1 MEVPSEE
8 PTAEEEMISSDMDD
22 LDDPLHSRSQAL
34 AFEDPRPGGSLT
46 ADSQSLGLGSPPPL
60 ATGLF
65 RGRFAGESESPSM
78 ASELESGRPS
88 PAADSLEQ
96 AQRKP
101 GYWVNLENGDCVN
114 LEKNYIEP
122 EVHKPFP
129 SGAPVLMMPWAGVG
143 KKVFKK
149 AQGQKVSDSTWFY
162 GERRQDGTIEFP
174 AKKKRRTPPHLYK
187 SYSGEEQGRSRGR
200 AEAPGRCGGE
210 AGWRDL

>member
-22 LDDPLHSRSQAL
+22 LDDPLHGRSQAL

-46 ADSQSLGLGSPPPL
+46 ADSQSLGLASPPPL

-129 SGAPVLMMPWAGVG
+129 SGAPMLMMPWAGVG
-143 KKVFKK
+143 RKVFKK

-162 GERRQDGTIEFP
+162 GKRRQDGTIEFP
-174 AKKKRRTPPHLYK
+174 AKKKNEDAT
-187 SYSGEEQGRSRGR
+187 SSI
-200 AEAPGRCGGE
+200 
-210 AGWRDL
+210 

>member
-1 MEVPSEE
+1 MNDVND
-8 PTAEEEMISSDMDD
+8 AV
-22 LDDPLHSRSQAL
+22 HGCAQAL

-101 GYWVNLENGDCVN
+101 GYWVNLENGDWVN
-114 LEKNYIEP
+114 LENNYIEP
-122 EVHKPFP
+122 EVHKPWP
-129 SGAPVLMMPWAGVG
+129 KERNTGTARVLPGAG
-143 KKVFKK
+143 KVFKK
-149 AQGQKVSDSTWFY
+149 AKGQEVSNVEWYY
-162 GERRQDGTIEFP
+162 GKRRPDGTIEFP
-174 AKKKRRTPPHLYK
+174 AKKKKEDAT
-187 SYSGEEQGRSRGR
+187 SSI
-200 AEAPGRCGGE
+200 
-210 AGWRDL
+210 

>member
-1 MEVPSEE
+1 
-8 PTAEEEMISSDMDD
+8 
-22 LDDPLHSRSQAL
+22 
-34 AFEDPRPGGSLT
+34 
-46 ADSQSLGLGSPPPL
+46 
-60 ATGLF
+60 
-65 RGRFAGESESPSM
+65 M

-162 GERRQDGTIEFP
+162 GKRRQDGTIEFP
-174 AKKKRRTPPHLYK
+174 AKKKK
-187 SYSGEEQGRSRGR
+187 EEVDLWE
-200 AEAPGRCGGE
+200 EADKPE
-210 AGWRDL
+210 AATSSI

>member
-1 MEVPSEE
+1 MRTRKRKIAAGVEVPSEE

-22 LDDPLHSRSQAL
+22 LDDLLHSPSQAL

-60 ATGLF
+60 ATGSF
-65 RGRFAGESESPSM
+65 RGRLAGESESPSM

-129 SGAPVLMMPWAGVG
+129 SGAPVLMMPWAGAG

-162 GERRQDGTIEFP
+162 GKRRQDGTIEFP
-174 AKKKRRTPPHLYK
+174 AKKKK
-187 SYSGEEQGRSRGR
+187 EEVDLWE
-200 AEAPGRCGGE
+200 EADKPE
-210 AGWRDL
+210 AATSSI

>member
-22 LDDPLHSRSQAL
+22 LDDP
-34 AFEDPRPGGSLT
+34 LT

-122 EVHKPFP
+122 EVHKPWP
-129 SGAPVLMMPWAGVG
+129 KERKTGTARVLPGAG
-143 KKVFKK
+143 KVFKK
-149 AQGQKVSDSTWFY
+149 AKGQKVSDVTWFY
-162 GERRQDGTIEFP
+162 GKRRQDGTIEFP
-174 AKKKRRTPPHLYK
+174 AKKKKEDAT
-187 SYSGEEQGRSRGR
+187 SSI
-200 AEAPGRCGGE
+200 
-210 AGWRDL
+210 

>member
-22 LDDPLHSRSQAL
+22 LDDP
-34 AFEDPRPGGSLT
+34 LT

-149 AQGQKVSDSTWFY
+149 AQGQKVSDPTWFY
-162 GERRQDGTIEFP
+162 GKRRQDGTIEFP
-174 AKKKRRTPPHLYK
+174 AKKKK
-187 SYSGEEQGRSRGR
+187 EEVDLWE
-200 AEAPGRCGGE
+200 EADKPE
-210 AGWRDL
+210 AATSSI

>member
-22 LDDPLHSRSQAL
+22 LDDPLHGRSQAL

-122 EVHKPFP
+122 EAHKPFP
-129 SGAPVLMMPWAGVG
+129 SGAPVLMMPCPGAG
-143 KKVFKK
+143 KVFKK
-149 AQGQKVSDSTWFY
+149 AKGQKVSDVTWFY
-162 GERRQDGTIEFP
+162 GKRRQDGTIEFP
-174 AKKKRRTPPHLYK
+174 PKKKKEDAT
-187 SYSGEEQGRSRGR
+187 SSI
-200 AEAPGRCGGE
+200 
-210 AGWRDL
+210 

>member
-22 LDDPLHSRSQAL
+22 LDDP
-34 AFEDPRPGGSLT
+34 LT

-96 AQRKP
+96 AGEAPRPPGPPTDPCIVCGRDTGLYVVGGPAYCSAECEAQRKP

-162 GERRQDGTIEFP
+162 GKRRQDGTIEFP
-174 AKKKRRTPPHLYK
+174 AKKKKEDAT
-187 SYSGEEQGRSRGR
+187 SSI
-200 AEAPGRCGGE
+200 
-210 AGWRDL
+210 

>member
-22 LDDPLHSRSQAL
+22 LDDPLHGRSQAL

-129 SGAPVLMMPWAGVG
+129 SGAPVLMMPCPGAG

-149 AQGQKVSDSTWFY
+149 AKGQKVSDVTWFY
-162 GERRQDGTIEFP
+162 GKRRQDGTIEFP
-174 AKKKRRTPPHLYK
+174 AKKKK
-187 SYSGEEQGRSRGR
+187 EEVDLWE
-200 AEAPGRCGGE
+200 EADKLE
-210 AGWRDL
+210 AATSSI

>member
-22 LDDPLHSRSQAL
+22 LDDP
-34 AFEDPRPGGSLT
+34 LT

-129 SGAPVLMMPWAGVG
+129 SGAPVLMMPCPGAG
-143 KKVFKK
+143 KVFKK
-149 AQGQKVSDSTWFY
+149 AKGQKVSDVTWFY
-162 GERRQDGTIEFP
+162 GKRRQDGTIEFP
-174 AKKKRRTPPHLYK
+174 AKKKKEDAT
-187 SYSGEEQGRSRGR
+187 SSI
-200 AEAPGRCGGE
+200 
-210 AGWRDL
+210 